1 MLIFILFVSLA
12 AACFVAF
19 RLIFE
24 TKFDWGDEV
33 STFFLGSGLVM
44 SIVVIG
50 LLICIF
56 IAHVNPGAKV
66 AELEAERS
74 VLVYQLESETY
85 LNDNNLGTIELMEQ
99 IGKFNSR
106 IESRRLRRQSL
117 WTNWLVSPAFDEV
130 DPIPLGRK

>member
-12 AACFVAF
+12 AACFVAS

-24 TKFDWGDEV
+24 TKFVWGDEV

-50 LLICIF
+50 LLLWIF

-85 LNDNNLGTIELMEQ
+85 LNDNNLGTVELMEQ

>member
-12 AACFVAF
+12 AACFMAF

-85 LNDNNLGTIELMEQ
+85 LNDNNLGTVELMEQ

>member
-85 LNDNNLGTIELMEQ
+85 LNDNNLGTVELMEQ